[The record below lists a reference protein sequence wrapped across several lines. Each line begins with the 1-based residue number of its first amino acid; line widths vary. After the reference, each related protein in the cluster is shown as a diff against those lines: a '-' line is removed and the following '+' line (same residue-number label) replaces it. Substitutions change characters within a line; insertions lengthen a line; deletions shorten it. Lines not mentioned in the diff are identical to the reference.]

1 MKDTNFRQML
11 YVLPIVLA
19 IAAALFIART
29 GTPDVAA
36 DPAPR
41 SVDMNVPF

>member
-1 MKDTNFRQML
+1 MKDISFRHIL

-19 IAAALFIART
+19 IAAALFIARA

-36 DPAPR
+36 DPVPR

>member
-11 YVLPIVLA
+11 YVLA